1 MSMAEDPVVAST
13 MAAGGLQACRVEDP
27 VDGLAAAIMY
37 FPTGVAMS
45 TSGISLITNGSSG
58 SQIIHGGR

>member
-1 MSMAEDPVVAST
+1 MAEGPVVALA
-13 MAAGGLQACRVEDP
+13 MVVDGLQMCRVEDP

-45 TSGISLITNGSSG
+45 TSGISQITNGSSG
-58 SQIIHGGR
+58 SQTIRGGP